1 MDGPRAELVVAKRLD
16 GQRLERGPLL
26 GEHRGD
32 LTRGGAVDAG
42 VRPAGVPAVEV
53 GLSRFEGLE
62 AQALERAL
70 RVGDRRLDFPLP
82 IGVVHPTGQRDGAV
96 VREEIAVEGV
106 HGGVVDVRRQHALAE
121 IVEDDDAHGAS
132 QPAKRLLV
140 QLGPGS
146 GARGEEE
153 QPHALAAVAQRED
166 KQPGAT
172 VRTGHGMAHHRP
184 GPVVDLAFFPGGRH
198 NHRVRLGEP
207 LAAERNDEAADA
219 RILRPGSR
227 DHRRG
232 RARSPWHR
240 GRGPGPPRSARDTAR
255 TRWRGVP
262 APAGEAR
269 SGGWRSLTDKL
280 PGRWTPLWPDLPAG
294 APTAQG
300 AARRARRP

>member
-1 MDGPRAELVVAKRLD
+1 MDGPHAELVVAKRLD

-106 HGGVVDVRRQHALAE
+106 HGGVVDIRRQHALAE

-166 KQPGAT
+166 
-172 VRTGHGMAHHRP
+172 
-184 GPVVDLAFFPGGRH
+184 
-198 NHRVRLGEP
+198 E
-207 LAAERNDEAADA
+207 
-219 RILRPGSR
+219 
-227 DHRRG
+227 
-232 RARSPWHR
+232 
-240 GRGPGPPRSARDTAR
+240 
-255 TRWRGVP
+255 
-262 APAGEAR
+262 
-269 SGGWRSLTDKL
+269 
-280 PGRWTPLWPDLPAG
+280 
-294 APTAQG
+294 
-300 AARRARRP
+300 